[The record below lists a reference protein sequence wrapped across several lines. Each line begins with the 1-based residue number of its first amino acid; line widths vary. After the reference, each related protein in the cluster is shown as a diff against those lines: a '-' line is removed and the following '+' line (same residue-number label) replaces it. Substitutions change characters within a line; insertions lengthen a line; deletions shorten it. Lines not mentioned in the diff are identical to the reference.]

1 MNDILRKFKVRT
13 VYHCKSHVAKILKS
27 YIFLKLRAPACII
40 AVLLLQNLLFFS
52 PHWFRGASFN
62 GDFVKPYHA
71 TPHYLI
77 QAAEAGAG
85 LDWIPVTGMGY
96 PTALNLQSG
105 LFYPPYWLF
114 AIFNGVYSIEAANFL
129 QCITILFG
137 ALGCSLLCRVVGLT
151 WSACLLG
158 GVLFQ
163 SFGGFV
169 TNSMH
174 TDIIRAFALT
184 PWLISPFAAPDNAIK
199 CTANKFA
206 LVLMPVLAYLL
217 WTGGYP
223 GNTIA
228 LLFTVNIVAVVRGL
242 LTANWKYAALLLVG
256 VVIGTLL
263 AAPAILPAILLKS
276 EIGRVSMTEIP
287 RALGELRNFFALIYD
302 TDSKFFHS
310 NTTMKSFYIGVPAIA
325 LLISGRGIWTRAE
338 NLWLLPLAIIGFVMS
353 MGLLDP
359 LWAKIAPPLLYSR
372 FPISDYKLLMLI
384 PLIVV
389 AASTFDSHKAP
400 WKTSSLLLICI
411 IALGN
416 ALVSLYPT
424 VGCEAWSSILPN
436 FLRFIALI
444 TSAVITMCVLGYSS
458 RVNRGVALA
467 LMCGVI
473 FLDWARIHW
482 NHRLMVLPDGVKI
495 FNSGKQFEPQGV
507 PFDEQTTKLKKA
519 LAIPPAQ
526 RPARIDLSEKQYA
539 WRGYYSGEYMMRD
552 WSGPMQFTTQQ
563 HILSSPVLSD
573 FALQP
578 WTAVWVNSNDN
589 LSWRRLVK
597 CDVESLK
604 YETDEIVYRL
614 RATSPGTYV
623 VNETYFP
630 GWGALATDLDTQ
642 RTLKVFPINVD
653 GFRGYEIPAGTY
665 EIVESFDTPHRFESL
680 VLAALGLCFY
690 IGFVRFVVRK
700 HSESTSTNQA

>member
-1 MNDILRKFKVRT
+1 MVIPEFKTRFGF
-13 VYHCKSHVAKILKS
+13 HCKSHVANILKS
-27 YIFLKLRAPACII
+27 YIFLKLRAPASIM

-52 PHWFRGASFN
+52 PHWFCGASFV

-85 LDWIPVTGMGY
+85 LDWIPATGMGY

-114 AIFNGVYSIEAANFL
+114 AIFNSVYSIKAAIFL
-129 QCITILFG
+129 QCLTILFG

-158 GVLFQ
+158 GVIFQ

-174 TDIIRAFALT
+174 PDIIRAFALT
-184 PWLISPFAAPDNAIK
+184 PWLISPFAAPDNAIRSS
-199 CTANKFA
+199 ANKIA
-206 LVLMPVLAYLL
+206 LVLMPVLIYML

-228 LLFTVNIVAVVRGL
+228 LFFTVNIIAVVRGL
-242 LTANWKYAALLLVG
+242 LTANWKCATLLLFG
-256 VVIGTLL
+256 VAIGTLL
-263 AAPAILPAILLKS
+263 AAPSIFPAILLKS
-276 EIGRVSMTEIP
+276 EVARVSMTEMP
-287 RALGELRNFFALIYD
+287 RAFGELRNFFALIYD
-302 TDSKFFHS
+302 TDSTFFYGDP
-310 NTTMKSFYIGVPAIA
+310 TMRSFYIGVPAIA
-325 LLISGRGIWTRAE
+325 LLVSGHGIWTRAT
-338 NLWLLPLAIIGFVMS
+338 NLWLLPFTIIGFVMS
-353 MGLLDP
+353 TGLLDP

-384 PLIVV
+384 PFIVV
-389 AASTFDSHKAP
+389 AASTFDAYKAP
-400 WKTSSLLLICI
+400 WKTSALLLICS

-416 ALVSLYPT
+416 AVVPLYPT
-424 VGCEAWSSILPN
+424 MGVNAWSSMLPN
-436 FLRFIALI
+436 FLRFLALI
-444 TSAVITMCVLGYSS
+444 TSAVITLCVLGYSS
-458 RVNRGVALA
+458 RVNRGVALT
-467 LMCGVI
+467 LICGVI

-507 PFDEQTTKLKKA
+507 PFDEQTTKLKKSLA
-519 LAIPPAQ
+519 LPPAQ

-552 WSGPMQFTTQQ
+552 WSGPMQFTTQR
-563 HILSSPVLSD
+563 HILSSPDLSN
-573 FALQP
+573 FAQQP

-589 LSWRRLVK
+589 FSWQRLEK
-597 CDVESLK
+597 CDVEPLK
-604 YETDEIVYRL
+604 YGTDKIVYRL

-630 GWGALATDLDTQ
+630 GWVALATDLDTQ
-642 RTLKVFPINVD
+642 RTLKVLPKKVD
-653 GFRGYEIPAGTY
+653 GFRGYEISAGTY
-665 EIVESFDTPHRFESL
+665 EIVESFDTPHRFESF

-690 IGFVRFVVRK
+690 IGFVRFVLRK
-700 HSESTSTNQA
+700 QSFST